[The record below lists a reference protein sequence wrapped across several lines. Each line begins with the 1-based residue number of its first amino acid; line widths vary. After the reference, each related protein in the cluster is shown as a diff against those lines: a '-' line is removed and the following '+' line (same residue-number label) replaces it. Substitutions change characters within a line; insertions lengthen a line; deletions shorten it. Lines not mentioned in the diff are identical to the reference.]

1 MIQKMK
7 HHLLQTYWPVALST
21 VYETLVPPIMWFTYQ
36 LSGVGSICSYKWDLS
51 VFSPSIYAT
60 LWNSCSVPHTSGLRK
75 FPVQPCNWRVVPFKH
90 FGYLK
95 RHFFYL
101 ISMLCHVLANI
112 TGNRTIIN
120 IFSNLTKGAFCRDY
134 TNCPATLFC
143 DQTRH
148 TPSGFLWGFRN
159 ACINNKITKKKV
171 KIYLSKR
178 SVSTIWAFLKKSH
191 ASVNIA
197 SIYPFGHLNV
207 LLII

>member
-1 MIQKMK
+1 MTSCFEYCLWNIG
-7 HHLLQTYWPVALST
+7 T
-21 VYETLVPPIMWFTYQ
+21 PIMWFTYQ
-36 LSGVGSICSYKWDLS
+36 YQVWAPFARINGICLSFRL
-51 VFSPSIYAT
+51 VFTRRFGILARSLTLPVCANFRYNLAIDVWCLLNTLAT
-60 LWNSCSVPHTSGLRK
+60 LNDI
-75 FPVQPCNWRVVPFKH
+75 
-90 FGYLK
+90 
-95 RHFFYL
+95 FFYL
-101 ISMLCHVLANI
+101 ISMLSHVLANI

-120 IFSNLTKGAFCRDY
+120 IFSNLTKGSFCRDH

-148 TPSGFLWGFRN
+148 TPSGFWWGFSN

-171 KIYLSKR
+171 KIHLSKR